1 MQADT
6 VTPVH
11 RALHPPVR
19 ELRFWAV
26 QALVATIA
34 GLHLLVDLRVS
45 SQAGAFPSGIPVALL
60 IIPVGYA
67 ALRYG
72 LAGSAATGLL
82 ALLLWLPDLALP
94 PNEGHSGGDLVDL
107 SLILVV
113 ALLFGE
119 RIDAERL
126 ARARVERATAEA
138 LAVEARYR
146 ALFETNG
153 APILVADAQGRIT
166 DANPAA
172 RLAFGSD
179 VVGQHSADV
188 LPETVGPARGR
199 GVLTLADGHDFRID
213 LVPIPS
219 GAGSPAVQMI
229 FEDVTEERRAGRQA
243 THYAAL
249 VVRAEEEQRR
259 RLARELHD
267 EPLQLF
273 LHLARRIELLAQAPG
288 VPSEVAAGLSEIRQ
302 HALDAATRL
311 RTLSRDLRPPALD
324 RLGLVAALTSLTSDL
339 EQEADLDV
347 LMSVTGSAC
356 RLPADV
362 ELGAFRIVQEALRN
376 VVRHA
381 KTHIC
386 EVSLRFTPD
395 ALHLRV
401 SDGGVGFDPAELDD
415 PGATHLGV
423 LGMRERTRLLGGE
436 LTITSRPEQGT
447 VVEARLPLDSQAAT
461 GQMTVPRTGTG
472 QAPA

>member
-1 MQADT
+1 MQAET
-6 VTPVH
+6 LTLVQ
-11 RALHPPVR
+11 RAAHPPLR

-34 GLHLLVDLRVS
+34 GLHLFVDLRTS
-45 SQAGAFPSGIPVALL
+45 TQAGPFPSGIPVALL

-72 LAGSAATGLL
+72 VSGSVSTGLL
-82 ALLLWLPDLALP
+82 AVLLWLPDLALP

-113 ALLFGE
+113 ALVFGD
-119 RIDAERL
+119 RIDAERQ

-153 APILVADAQGRIT
+153 APILVADSQGRIT

-172 RLAFGSD
+172 RLAFGAS
-179 VVGQHSADV
+179 VVGQHSAEV
-188 LPETVGPARGR
+188 LPETVNPERGR

-213 LVPIPS
+213 LVPIPA

-288 VPSEVAAGLSEIRQ
+288 VPEDVAGGLSEIRQ

-339 EQEADLDV
+339 EQEAGLDV
-347 LMSVTGSAC
+347 LMSVTGAPC

-381 KTHIC
+381 KTDIC
-386 EVSLRFTPD
+386 EVSLRFEPD
-395 ALHLRV
+395 ALQLRI
-401 SDGGVGFDPAELDD
+401 SDGGIGFDPATLDV
-415 PGATHLGV
+415 PGAAHLGV

-447 VVEARLPLDSQAAT
+447 VVEARLPTESASPVGRGAA
-461 GQMTVPRTGTG
+461 
-472 QAPA
+472 

>member
-1 MQADT
+1 MQAET
-6 VTPVH
+6 LTPLR
-11 RALHPPVR
+11 RAAHPPVG

-45 SQAGAFPSGIPVALL
+45 TQVGAFPSGIPVALL

-72 LAGSAATGLL
+72 LAGSATTGLL
-82 ALLLWLPDLALP
+82 AVLLWLPDLALP

-107 SLILVV
+107 TLILVV

-126 ARARVERATAEA
+126 ARARVERATTEA

-153 APILVADAQGRIT
+153 APILVADAQGTIT

-179 VVGQHSADV
+179 VVGQHSAEL
-188 LPETVGPARGR
+188 LPETVGPGR

-213 LVPIPS
+213 LVPIPA

-288 VPSEVAAGLSEIRQ
+288 VPAEVTSGLSEIRQ
-302 HALDAATRL
+302 HALDAAARL
-311 RTLSRDLRPPALD
+311 RALSRDLRPPALD

-339 EQEADLDV
+339 EQESDLDV
-347 LMSVTGSAC
+347 LMSVTGPQR

-395 ALHLRV
+395 ALHVRV
-401 SDGGVGFDPAELDD
+401 SDGGIGFDPSVLDD

-447 VVEARLPLDSQAAT
+447 VVEARLPLD
-461 GQMTVPRTGTG
+461 VPTLTTR
-472 QAPA
+472 APA